1 LKNNKKRI
9 LFVDHDFGLSG
20 SLISMSYLIKDFVLN
35 DYDVFVLSK
44 VGDFEKKSLIS
55 LGAQVISYSSS
66 PFKSIT
72 LSLHISDKTRFF
84 SKKWFKNLFK
94 DILFFFNGII
104 LSVKVI
110 SKYKPDLIYI
120 NEYVSIHFAL
130 YAKIKSIPVI
140 VHIRS
145 LFIDQKYNFRVLLLK
160 KALRNIPEYNFTITQ
175 LEAEQITNRK
185 NIRAKTIVIEEFLSN
200 NDFIPPENFSQIKKK
215 YGLDNSEKIITF
227 LGGISYIKGS
237 IDFIRSIKHL
247 NLISGKAKFI
257 IAGKIFNNKNITNIY
272 SYYNDCIEYIN
283 TPEIKPFIVLL
294 GPIENVKELLAISDI
309 VVSCSVE
316 THFSRP
322 IIEAWAQ
329 KKAVVATDIQHSINL
344 IDNGIDGMIVPANNP
359 LLLSKVLNN
368 LLGDN
373 NLCLKLGQN
382 GFLKAKKNF
391 SSEINLKK
399 VINYCSTLVN
409 EN

>member
-1 LKNNKKRI
+1 MKNSKKRI
-9 LFVDHDFGLSG
+9 LFVDHDFSLSG
-20 SLISMSYLIKDFVLN
+20 SLISMSYLIKEFVRN
-35 DYDVFVLSK
+35 NYDVFVLSK

-72 LSLHISDKTRFF
+72 LSLHISDKAKSF
-84 SKKWFKNLFK
+84 SKKWFKNLCK
-94 DILFFFNGII
+94 DILFFFNGIV
-104 LSVKVI
+104 LSIKVI
-110 SKYKPDLIYI
+110 SKYEPDLIYI

-130 YAKIKSIPVI
+130 FAKLKSIPVI

-160 KALRNIPEYNFTITQ
+160 KALQNIPEYNFAITK
-175 LEAEQITNRK
+175 LEAEQITNKK
-185 NIRAKTIVIEEFLSN
+185 NIMAKIIVIPEFLSKD
-200 NDFIPPENFSQIKKK
+200 DFIPPENISQIKKN

-237 IDFIRSIKHL
+237 IDFIRSVKHL
-247 NLISGKAKFI
+247 NLISGKTKFI
-257 IAGKIFNNKNITNIY
+257 IAGKTFNNNNIANIY
-272 SYYNDCIEYIN
+272 EYYNDCIEYIN
-283 TPEIKPFIVLL
+283 SPEVKPFIELL
-294 GPIENVKELLAISDI
+294 GTIENVKELLAISDI

-329 KKAVVATDIQHSINL
+329 KKAVIATDIQHSINL
-344 IDNGIDGMIVPANNP
+344 IENGIDGMIVPVNNYIF
-359 LLLSKVLNN
+359 LSKVLKN
-368 LLGDN
+368 LLEDE

-382 GFLKAKKNF
+382 GFLKAKQNF
-391 SSEINLKK
+391 SSEINVKEI
-399 VINYCSTLVN
+399 INYCNILIIKN
-409 EN
+409 